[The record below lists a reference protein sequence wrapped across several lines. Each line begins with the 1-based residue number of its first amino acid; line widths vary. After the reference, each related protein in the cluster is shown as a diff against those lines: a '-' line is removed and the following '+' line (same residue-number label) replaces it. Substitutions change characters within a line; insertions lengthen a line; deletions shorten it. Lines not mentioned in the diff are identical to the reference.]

1 MTVGE
6 ALRHGA
12 ARLAGVEGG
21 TRDARVLLAHVMG
34 VDAAGL
40 LRDRDAEVDAGA
52 FETVLTRRVARE
64 PVALIV
70 GRQGF
75 WTLDLEVS
83 GATLIP
89 RGDSETLIE
98 AAVAARPDRAGVRR
112 VLDLGTGTGC
122 LLLAALVEFP
132 GAFGVGVDLA
142 VDAVCLARRNAVRNG
157 MGERA
162 AFATGRWADAVLGQ
176 FDLVL
181 SNPPYIAT
189 GELAG
194 LMEDVRGFEP
204 RLALDGG
211 GDGLVAYRALVAVL
225 PRILAPGGLA
235 VFEVGIGQAA
245 EVVGMAGAAGFGAAT
260 RLDLGGVERAVVLER
275 GISLG

>member
-52 FETVLTRRVARE
+52 FKAVLTRRVARE

-112 VLDLGTGTGC
+112 MLDLGTGTGC